1 MEPTMSELNQTL
13 VLANEG
19 STTRAIIYVAIC
31 LLSVFGLALTFAK
44 AGKRSWGAFI
54 PIYNVIILL
63 QIARRPL
70 WWIILSLVPVVN
82 VIVLVVVSVDIAR
95 AFGKGPGFGWG
106 LAFLGFIFFPIL
118 GFGGA
123 SYEPTGSR
131 EKIADLGVSVVN
143 NYLGRGINVGFGR
156 GSSISD
162 VQLESLIPLG
172 LNELYFSRTEISDE
186 SLAHFEAMDQLRVLD
201 LSNTNVSQDG
211 IRQLTESL
219 PHAKIIG

>member
-1 MEPTMSELNQTL
+1 MSELNETL
-13 VLANEG
+13 VLANEASGMG
-19 STTRAIIYVAIC
+19 SATGAIICVAIC
-31 LLSVFGLALTFAK
+31 LLSVLGLALTFAK

-54 PIYNVIILL
+54 PIYNIIILL
-63 QIARRPL
+63 QIARRPF
-70 WWIILSLVPVVN
+70 WWLFLSLIPVVN
-82 VIVLVVVSVDIAR
+82 VVVAIVVSIDIAR

-118 GFGGA
+118 GFGSA

>member
-1 MEPTMSELNQTL
+1 MEPTISDNQAL
-13 VLANEG
+13 VLAG
-19 STTRAIIYVAIC
+19 SVTIPIICVAIF
-31 LLSVFGLALTFAK
+31 LLSIFGLALTFAK

-63 QIARRPL
+63 QIARRPT
-70 WWIILSLVPVVN
+70 WWLFLSLIPVVN
-82 VIVLVVVSVDIAR
+82 VVVAIVVSIDIAR
-95 AFGKGPGFGWG
+95 AFGKGLGFGWG
-106 LAFLGFIFFPIL
+106 LAFLGFMFFPIL

-123 SYEPTGSR
+123 SYEPTGIR
-131 EKIADLGVSVVN
+131 EKISELGVSVVN
-143 NYLGRGINVGFGR
+143 NYMGRGINVGFGR

-201 LSNTNVSQDG
+201 LSNTNVSQNG

>member
-1 MEPTMSELNQTL
+1 MSEFNETL
-13 VLANEG
+13 VLANEASGMG
-19 STTRAIIYVAIC
+19 SATRAIICVVIC
-31 LLSVFGLALTFAK
+31 LLSIFGLALTFAK

-54 PIYNVIILL
+54 PIYNIIILL
-63 QIARRPL
+63 QIARRPF
-70 WWIILSLVPVVN
+70 WWLFLSLIPVVN
-82 VIVLVVVSVDIAR
+82 VVVAIVVSIDIAR

-156 GSSISD
+156 GTKISD
-162 VQLESLIPLG
+162 VQVKALVPLD
-172 LNELYFSRTEISDE
+172 LHDLYLSRTDISDH
-186 SLAHFEAMDQLRVLD
+186 SVAHFAEMAQLRTLD
-201 LSNTNVSQDG
+201 VSNTRLSQDG
-211 IRQLTESL
+211 IRKLRDSL
-219 PHAKIIG
+219 PHAKIIA

>member
-172 LNELYFSRTEISDE
+172 LNEL
-186 SLAHFEAMDQLRVLD
+186 
-201 LSNTNVSQDG
+201 
-211 IRQLTESL
+211 
-219 PHAKIIG
+219 